1 VELFPFEGNLGASH
15 KGIAYRLTSLPAPQ
29 VIPEVRLNQLLGI
42 HGFFD
47 LHRDALG
54 RYWLNSRPLILLH
67 PESGNFRLDDFT
79 LRNLPGSGFLGFFVD
94 EGGCVWLSNDEG
106 LFQLFPEMPG
116 QDTQMRPPAFSRFS
130 YGDQWLAPQSLG
142 IDLPYNLGKF
152 RFDFAPLTFE
162 PNPQFQFRLDP
173 VDTEWSTWTEQA
185 FTEFP
190 RLWEGRYTFRLR
202 TRYPQ
207 GEVSPE
213 ALLSFRV
220 RPPWFRSYGAFLGY
234 FLGGTALIGLFLRW
248 RTLKLRYQARSLQ
261 LQVEERTAA
270 LADSLEQLQATQREL
285 VEKNLALEDAN
296 RQLKQLSMKDGLT
309 GVANRRRL
317 DQFLEE
323 EGRRAVRTGHPLSMI
338 LLDLDFFKK
347 LNDALGHV
355 QGDQTLIGVAAY
367 LKQVDLRGG
376 DLVAR
381 YGGEEFAIVLP
392 QCPLEMALQLAEKI
406 RLGIEGL
413 ALPHPESPWNVVTAS
428 LGVGTLKNAREVA
441 PTELIRL
448 ADHALYQSKTTGRN
462 RVSSLTPWEEAAGP
476 DSPPAAE

>member
-1 VELFPFEGNLGASH
+1 
-15 KGIAYRLTSLPAPQ
+15 
-29 VIPEVRLNQLLGI
+29 
-42 HGFFD
+42 
-47 LHRDALG
+47 
-54 RYWLNSRPLILLH
+54 
-67 PESGNFRLDDFT
+67 
-79 LRNLPGSGFLGFFVD
+79 
-94 EGGCVWLSNDEG
+94 
-106 LFQLFPEMPG
+106 
-116 QDTQMRPPAFSRFS
+116 
-130 YGDQWLAPQSLG
+130 
-142 IDLPYNLGKF
+142 
-152 RFDFAPLTFE
+152 
-162 PNPQFQFRLDP
+162 
-173 VDTEWSTWTEQA
+173 
-185 FTEFP
+185 
-190 RLWEGRYTFRLR
+190 
-202 TRYPQ
+202 
-207 GEVSPE
+207 
-213 ALLSFRV
+213 
-220 RPPWFRSYGAFLGY
+220 
-234 FLGGTALIGLFLRW
+234 
-248 RTLKLRYQARSLQ
+248 
-261 LQVEERTAA
+261 
-270 LADSLEQLQATQREL
+270 
-285 VEKNLALEDAN
+285 
-296 RQLKQLSMKDGLT
+296 MKDGLT